1 VCSLVPTVSAL
12 SPTFARASAATS
24 CLATGILKTDVA
36 TNVARCWFDSATFA
50 HQGYLAE
57 GARTNLCLRSEDI
70 ANAAWTGNNSTVT
83 ANATVAPDG
92 ATTGDRIVETAVNS
106 EHTVVQAFTKA
117 ASALQYT
124 FSAHMKAQQRTAS
137 QILPR
142 DSSKFAGVNWDMTT
156 GAEISRNVVTWTCDQ
171 FFAKQ
176 HENSWWR
183 AHDTFTTDTGTVIN
197 ANVRLRDAVGQS
209 YLGDVTKGAYLWG
222 AQLELGAFAS
232 SYIPTT
238 SAAVTRAKDDLS
250 YTISSVLGATE
261 NTYFINARTAR
272 GPGTQTYLSVDDGT
286 ANERVTIQRNTS
298 NQVHVFVVDGGVTQ
312 ADLNLGVVA
321 NDTSFKVALRVKAND
336 IAASLNG
343 AAVVTDAT
351 ATLPTLTTLRVGEDH
366 ALANQAFA
374 PIKTVVQYATGL
386 TNAQLVTLAT

>member
-1 VCSLVPTVSAL
+1 
-12 SPTFARASAATS
+12 
-24 CLATGILKTDVA
+24 
-36 TNVARCWFDSATFA
+36 
-50 HQGYLAE
+50 
-57 GARTNLCLRSEDI
+57 
-70 ANAAWTGNNSTVT
+70 
-83 ANATVAPDG
+83 
-92 ATTGDRIVETAVNS
+92 
-106 EHTVVQAFTKA
+106 
-117 ASALQYT
+117 
-124 FSAHMKAQQRTAS
+124 MKAQQRTAS

-222 AQLELGAFAS
+222 VQLELGAFAS